1 MPGLRIWQGCEHARV
16 TQGAGS
22 HNIPEQALIC
32 LKNVQNCL
40 NMREYAENEYDWTY
54 AGIYLKKRVFNMPEF
69 CMRLMQYIA

>member
-40 NMREYAENEYDWTY
+40 NMCEYAENEYD
-54 AGIYLKKRVFNMPEF
+54 
-69 CMRLMQYIA
+69 